1 MIEAFFD
8 GCCEPINPGGTAAYG
23 AVILKDGV
31 RIWETSRIFRPVKGH
46 EGATSNN
53 VAEYSGFQSILIYLL
68 DQGLNEEA
76 ITVHGDSQLVIRQMF
91 GGGGF
96 KKKWQIRGGH
106 YAQIAFRCRELLRRF
121 PGIRGEWIPREE
133 NTLADELSKA
143 ELIKAGV
150 QFRIQ
155 LLGDG
160 NGKEDQKERDRKAGN
175 VNIRSNGGPN
185 L

>member
-8 GCCEPINPGGTAAYG
+8 GCCEPVNPGGTAAYG

-31 RIWETSRIFRPVKGH
+31 RIWETSWIFRPVKGH

-76 ITVHGDSQLVIRQMF
+76 IIVHGDSQLVIRQMF

-96 KKKWQIRGGH
+96 KKKWQIHGGH
-106 YAQIAFRCRELLRRF
+106 YAQIAFRCRELLKRF
-121 PGIRGEWIPREE
+121 PRIRGEWIPREE

-143 ELIKAGV
+143 QLIKAGV

-155 LLGDG
+155 PLSD
-160 NGKEDQKERDRKAGN
+160 GKEDQKEDQKEEGQKAGALG
-175 VNIRSNGGPN
+175 I
-185 L
+185 

>member
-8 GCCEPINPGGTAAYG
+8 GCCEPINPGGTASYG

-31 RIWETSRIFRPVKGH
+31 SIWETSRIFRPVKGH

-53 VAEYSGFQSILIYLL
+53 VAEYSGFQSILVYLL
-68 DQGLNEEA
+68 DQGLNEEP
-76 ITVHGDSQLVIRQMF
+76 IIVYGDSQLVIRQMF
-91 GGGGF
+91 GGGGL

-106 YAQIAFRCRELLRRF
+106 YSQIAFRCRELLKRF
-121 PGIRGEWIPREE
+121 PRIRGEWIPREE

-143 ELIKAGV
+143 QLVKAGV

-155 LLGDG
+155 PSSD
-160 NGKEDQKERDRKAGN
+160 GKEDQKEEGQKAGN
-175 VNIRSNGGPN
+175 LGI
-185 L
+185 